1 MGRLLRRLRRF
12 FTRGKRIERHIDRL
26 ADRVRALEEAQTA
39 TALEVKSLVEL
50 AGKLV
55 ELAGK
60 LSDAVKVLREQEA
73 ERAAQPTYTARELL
87 DEYLNGENGD
97 E

>member
-50 AGKLV
+50 AGKL
-55 ELAGK
+55 
-60 LSDAVKVLREQEA
+60 SDEVKVLREQEA